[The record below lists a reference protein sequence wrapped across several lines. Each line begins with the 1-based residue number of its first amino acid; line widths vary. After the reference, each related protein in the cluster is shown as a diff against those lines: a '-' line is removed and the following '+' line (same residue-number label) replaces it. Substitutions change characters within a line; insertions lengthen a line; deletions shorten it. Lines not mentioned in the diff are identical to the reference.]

1 MSDKLEPIAET
12 SSTSINDGNSQ
23 VKEVKKKKPRTR
35 KSPTVKA
42 QSKKPAT
49 KAARKS
55 PSKVKESV
63 QESLGNVLESESI
76 PKEVAVDQESL
87 GAVELKLSKSL
98 HRKLIKQS
106 YDEGVSVEEFISELL
121 SEGVVLRAWEIV
133 ERKNAM
139 RGSQSG
145 NSNSNSNSNNN
156 RSKGQG
162 GNSKGYKNKGHRM
175 SHGRYQ
181 SIMDDSSNFIEYV
194 RNQERGRR

>member
-12 SSTSINDGNSQ
+12 SSASVNDGNSQ

-35 KSPTVKA
+35 KPSTVKA
-42 QSKKPAT
+42 QSKKPASKT
-49 KAARKS
+49 TRKS
-55 PSKVKESV
+55 SVKAKDSV
-63 QESLGNVLESESI
+63 QDSLGNIKESESL
-76 PKEVAVDQESL
+76 PKEVAVEEESL
-87 GAVELKLSKSL
+87 GTVELKLSKSL

-145 NSNSNSNSNNN
+145 NSNNSNNSNNN

>member
-1 MSDKLEPIAET
+1 M
-12 SSTSINDGNSQ
+12 
-23 VKEVKKKKPRTR
+23 PRRITQ
-35 KSPTVKA
+35 KDPLLYDAQHVN
-42 QSKKPAT
+42 QSKKPASKT
-49 KAARKS
+49 TRKS
-55 PSKVKESV
+55 SAKAKDSV
-63 QESLGNVLESESI
+63 QDNVGNIIESESL
-76 PKEVAVDQESL
+76 PKEVAVEQESL
-87 GAVELKLSKSL
+87 GTVELKLSKSL

-145 NSNSNSNSNNN
+145 NSNNSNNN

>member
-1 MSDKLEPIAET
+1 MSDKLEPMVET
-12 SSTSINDGNSQ
+12 SSASLKDGNSQ
-23 VKEVKKKKPRTR
+23 VKEVKKKKTRTR
-35 KSPTVKA
+35 KPSTVKA
-42 QSKKPAT
+42 QSKKT
-49 KAARKS
+49 VSKTTRKS
-55 PSKVKESV
+55 SIRAKEPV
-63 QESLGNVLESESI
+63 QDNVGNIIESESL
-76 PKEVAVDQESL
+76 PKEVAIEQEDL
-87 GAVELKLSKSL
+87 GIVELKLSKSL

-139 RGSQSG
+139 RPNQSA
-145 NSNSNSNSNNN
+145 NSNNN

-181 SIMDDSSNFIEYV
+181 SIMDDSSNFLEYV